1 MEKLAAVGLDKRS
14 IENMCSKVPG
24 ILGRELAAIQSV
36 LDYMQAQGATAEE
49 IKSLLIKN
57 PRMLVFD
64 VTADGNQLEAGR
76 ARMELDIT
84 TDGSKRLPV
93 VSVFRED
100 AAFET
105 APVSPWKPLHQK

>member
-1 MEKLAAVGLDKRS
+1 MEKLAAQGLDKRS

-24 ILGRELAAIQSV
+24 ILGREVAAIQSV
-36 LDYMQAQGATAEE
+36 IDYLQAQGATAEE
-49 IKSLLIKN
+49 TKSLLLKN

-64 VTADGNQLEAGR
+64 VTADGNQLASDK

-84 TDGSKRLPV
+84 TEGNKRLPV

-105 APVSPWKPLHQK
+105 APVSPWKPRHQK